1 MIGAAGQA
9 ERQGDIV
16 TYVAIVTYS
25 DVCRLLRIA
34 AGEAF
39 VLQQAYCSRRI
50 AAGVL
55 QQAYC
60 SRRIAAG
67 GRRDVLQQARPL
79 ALEVLDA
86 VSGADAEQTL

>member
-60 SRRIAAG
+60 RRRIAAG
-67 GRRDVLQQARPL
+67 VLQQAYCSRR
-79 ALEVLDA
+79 A
-86 VSGADAEQTL
+86 T